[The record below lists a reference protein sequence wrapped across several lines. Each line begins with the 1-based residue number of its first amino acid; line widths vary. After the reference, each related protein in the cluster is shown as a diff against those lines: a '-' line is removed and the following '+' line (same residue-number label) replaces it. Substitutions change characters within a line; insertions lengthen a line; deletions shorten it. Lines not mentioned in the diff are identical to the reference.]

1 MSSFTIMPTNEY
13 IASLNIP
20 DFRFDYEDEDLL
32 RIHLMCAM
40 LCCPKQVDEDGC
52 IRADLVNRNAE
63 EITGGFMDLY
73 TIGRKA
79 TKEDENE
86 FKKIAMNLE
95 RLFQHPMFSKIVTM
109 DGQAKFHAVP
119 PEPIRGL
126 YEKIIRGGRQ
136 LRWREGQKMSQKER
150 DANTP
155 EAVYIAKVACNF
167 LMELVEKERQDRGL
181 RMVEWQWIQKR
192 YCEMVTN
199 PDSEDREL
207 MEFYKEKYGMDFS
220 SESLN
225 GDVIKRWTTRSQVMK
240 GLTMPLFRPLHLE
253 KRNEILFVGFNDD
266 AVLYSDEEL
275 QRDKELWQ
283 MGARPKERRYE
294 RERPKP
300 VEPVRGNELEGV
312 VPLRN
317 RQAHTNRIE
326 PFLSSDPSQSPF
338 AKKAEPR
345 QMPRQQYKSERS
357 NIYDGV
363 EPEYTPKSAAPQ
375 DDVPDSDSDSD
386 DLMNETGVYSDE
398 ERPPNKE
405 ESKTRDSE
413 FGATNDWKSKQP
425 ASVPKLNPHSSTSN
439 RLGDEP
445 PTPSPSM
452 MRQPANISSVPQSCP
467 NRWEM
472 LNNEM
477 PEMVKPAARY
487 ERPSSSV
494 PHAPVKT
501 GSSSNAFAQPPPSS
515 VPRHRSAFEACKSNT
530 GTQEVRSESKHPRDN
545 DVPLDRDSKSQTR
558 NQYDRWVNDELQQSQ
573 HERRRNNEFQQ
584 ERDEYRRDDGPFSSR
599 QGSSGRESRIRE
611 EQNFR
616 YRTDRHAD
624 SDYYDAHEPS
634 RNSRPTTESGRK
646 LPYPDLPPGSVF
658 NRIVDESCLGH
669 PLRGSSRNTVTG
681 EISSREQSRNSR
693 PTTESGRNLPYP
705 DLPPGSVFNRIVDES
720 CLRRPLR
727 GSSRNTVTGEMSPPI
742 SQRFGS
748 ENNSSRAYAD
758 NERTF
763 ESASRQ
769 RNESRDYDRR
779 EDRNNCRD
787 SSYPA
792 HVDRETEYASRKS
805 SVPNRQD
812 SRHQNVQAPVN
823 NVGEANDSFRRLNQS
838 SALSSLQSLEP
849 DEQACL
855 RMIRDFAFVHRNVI
869 SSGFRPLGSVLSLFP
884 TSHDVDYWVQRI
896 RAHLPEVEVVPF
908 RDTFVVVW
916 KEGASSN

>member
-1 MSSFTIMPTNEY
+1 MSSFTIMPTDEY

-20 DFRFDYEDEDLL
+20 NFRFDYEDEDQL

-86 FKKIAMNLE
+86 FKKITMNLE

-150 DANTP
+150 EANTP
-155 EAVYIAKVACNF
+155 EAVYISKVACNF
-167 LMELVEKERQDRGL
+167 LMELIEKERQHRGL
-181 RMVEWQWIQKR
+181 RMVEWQSIQKR

-199 PDSEDREL
+199 PDSEDKEL

-220 SESLN
+220 SHSLN

-240 GLTMPLFRPLHLE
+240 GLTMPLFRPIHLE
-253 KRNEILFVGFNDD
+253 KRGEIIFVGFNDD

-300 VEPVRGNELEGV
+300 VEP
-312 VPLRN
+312 
-317 RQAHTNRIE
+317 NRIE
-326 PFLSSDPSQSPF
+326 PFLPSDPSQSPF

-345 QMPRQQYKSERS
+345 QMPRQQFKPERVS
-357 NIYDGV
+357 IYDGV

-405 ESKTRDSE
+405 ESKTRESE

-425 ASVPKLNPHSSTSN
+425 APAPKPNLHSSTSN
-439 RLGDEP
+439 RLGDGP
-445 PTPSPSM
+445 PPQSPSM
-452 MRQPANISSVPQSCP
+452 MRQPANIGGMPQSCP

-477 PEMVKPAARY
+477 PEVVKPAARY

-501 GSSSNAFAQPPPSS
+501 ESSSNAFAQPPPSS

-530 GTQEVRSESKHPRDN
+530 GTQEVRNESRQLREN
-545 DVPLDRDSKSQTR
+545 DVPLDRDTRSQTR
-558 NQYDRWVNDELQQSQ
+558 NQYDRRVNDESQQSQ
-573 HERRRNNEFQQ
+573 HERIRDNEFQQ
-584 ERDEYRRDDGPFSSR
+584 DRDEYRRDDGPFSSR

-624 SDYYDAHEPS
+624 NGYYDAREP
-634 RNSRPTTESGRK
+634 
-646 LPYPDLPPGSVF
+646 
-658 NRIVDESCLGH
+658 
-669 PLRGSSRNTVTG
+669 
-681 EISSREQSRNSR
+681 SRNSR

-705 DLPPGSVFNRIVDES
+705 DLPPGSVFNRIFDES
-720 CLRRPLR
+720 CIRRPQHR
-727 GSSRNTVTGEMSPPI
+727 VSSRNTVTGEMSPPI
-742 SQRFGS
+742 SQRFGYD
-748 ENNSSRAYAD
+748 NTNSRAYAD
-758 NERTF
+758 NERTL
-763 ESASRQ
+763 ESSSRQ

-792 HVDRETEYASRKS
+792 HVDRETEHDSRKS
-805 SVPNRQD
+805 SVSNRQD
-812 SRHQNVQAPVN
+812 SRLQNVQAPVN
-823 NVGEANDSFRRLNQS
+823 NVNEASDSFRRLNQS

-884 TSHDVDYWVQRI
+884 TSHDVDYWVQQI